1 MISSKYTIREQN
13 EAKIL
18 TVIIDKNEVSRAEL
32 STLTGLNKA
41 SVSAITKK
49 LIEDEF
55 ISETRIGDASN
66 VGGRKPIMLTFN
78 RQSALVIAFDLGYN
92 YIEAMLAYI
101 DGTIIDSIRK
111 RRIDVSA
118 ENVVGQMKKIIDHFL
133 SIQPNTPHGII
144 GLTAAIHGQVH
155 NNVIHFTP
163 YYNLDKG
170 NLWEE
175 LQAICDFPVFLENEA
190 NLAALGEYTFSS
202 HYQNLVSISIHSG
215 IGAGIVENGDLQV
228 GYRGRAG
235 EIGHSILYPHGK
247 ECPCGNL
254 GCLEQYASN
263 KATYQE
269 YAKQEGLDY
278 VNSDTLQ
285 QAFQEKNDHAIALLE
300 KNAELLSI
308 GINNII
314 MMYDPE
320 IVVINSS
327 IYRKIPEMIPFI
339 NAHIKNRFSKDV
351 LIRNTFL
358 EKSATLY
365 GAFANSAQNFLN
377 IKKLKLIKEEITS
390 LNEDN

>member
-18 TVIIDKNEVSRAEL
+18 TVIIDKKEVSRAEL

-49 LIEDEF
+49 MIEEDF
-55 ISETRIGDASN
+55 ITETRIGDASN

-101 DGTIIDSIRK
+101 DGTIIDSTRK
-111 RRIDVSA
+111 KRIDVTA
-118 ENVVGQMKKIIDHFL
+118 KTVVAQIKEITDYFL
-133 SIQPNTPHGII
+133 TIQPETPHGII
-144 GLTAAIHGQVH
+144 GLTAAIHGQVYK
-155 NNVIHFTP
+155 NVIHFTP
-163 YYNLDKG
+163 YYDLDKS

-175 LQAICDFPVFLENEA
+175 LQALYDFPIYLENEA

-215 IGAGIVENGDLQV
+215 IGAGIVENGHLQV
-228 GYRGRAG
+228 GHRGRAG
-235 EIGHSILYPHGK
+235 EIGHSILYPHGLD
-247 ECPCGNL
+247 CPCGNS

-269 YAKQEGLDY
+269 YAKEAGLDY
-278 VNSDTLQ
+278 VNSDILQ
-285 QAFQEKNDHAIALLE
+285 QAFNEKNQQAITLLE

-320 IVVINSS
+320 MVVINSS
-327 IYRKIPEMIPFI
+327 LHRKIPEMVDFI
-339 NAHIKNRFSKDV
+339 NTQIKNRFSKDV
-351 LIRNTFL
+351 LIRNTYL

-365 GAFANSAQNFLN
+365 GAFAISAQNFLN
-377 IKKLKLIKEEITS
+377 IKKLKLIKVGIEE
-390 LNEDN
+390 LEDRD